1 MDNFLIL
8 LLVNALAVFITAYL
22 LKGVTVKNF
31 FSAIITALLIGVVNA
46 VIKPIFVFLTIPVTI
61 ITLGLFLLVIDAL
74 MILLVDKM
82 LSGFRVKNFGW
93 ALLFSITLS
102 IVTSVLVW
110 ILG

>member
-1 MDNFLIL
+1 MENFLVL
-8 LLVNALAVFITAYL
+8 LLVNATAVFITAHL

-31 FSAIITALLIGVVNA
+31 FSALITALLIGVVNA

-61 ITLGLFLLVIDAL
+61 ITLGFFLLVIDAL

-82 LSGFRVKNFGW
+82 LSGFKVKNFGW
-93 ALLFSITLS
+93 ALIFSITLS
-102 IVTSVLVW
+102 IVTSLLVW